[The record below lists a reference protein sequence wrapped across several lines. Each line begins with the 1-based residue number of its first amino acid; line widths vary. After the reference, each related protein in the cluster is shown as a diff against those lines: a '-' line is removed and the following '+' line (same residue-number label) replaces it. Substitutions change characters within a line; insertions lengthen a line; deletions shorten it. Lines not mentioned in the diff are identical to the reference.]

1 MKTNILKNT
10 IQLMTVISLVL
21 MGACS
26 DYLNVVPDDIP
37 TMDHAFSNRTTTEKF
52 LFTCYSYLPNP
63 AYAFNSPGPA
73 QSRECWICPAG
84 SANWYWVNNE
94 SSGINLYTWRIAKG
108 EQNANDPI
116 LNYWDGRNGGS
127 NLFTAIHDCNIFME
141 NIDKPTGIMLSEKAR
156 WVAEVKFLKAYYHF
170 LLLRMYG
177 PIPIIRENL
186 PIAVSPEEARVH
198 REPVDEVAN
207 YIVTL
212 LDEAAAV
219 LNPVVDFEEEE
230 LGRATKSIVLALKAQ
245 VLTLMASPLFNGN
258 PYMLN
263 YTDKQ
268 GALLFSQQADPHK
281 WEIAAT
287 AIKAAI
293 DCAEQES
300 NRRLFNFSSESTYS
314 PAIIQEMSLRGAVS
328 ERWNRE
334 IIWGSVKSEDH
345 LQRLGNV
352 RTQTGLTMVVGMS
365 GLAPTL
371 EQAELFYTNNGLPI
385 TEDREYIRLYPDI
398 YATSVATE
406 EDDDYVRSGFET
418 ANLNLKREPRYYSSL
433 TFDGGYFFGNGNN
446 RRNVDMR
453 ADGVGGGASGMFS
466 VTGYLPKKLVNRES
480 VITSAAWTGHWYSYP
495 YIRLADLYLMYAE
508 ALNEVKATPDNEV
521 YEYIDK
527 VRERAGLKGVR
538 DTWTSTVSLHPEYIT
553 NKDQMRNII
562 HRERLIEL
570 AFENAPYWDIMRWM
584 EAETRWNNKII
595 MGWNIFEAS
604 AAAYYQKTTVG
615 ASNFSYRDY
624 FAPISQE
631 ALDRNPNLV
640 QNPGW

>member
-1 MKTNILKNT
+1 MKTNILKNS
-10 IQLMTVISLVL
+10 IQLITVIGLVF

-37 TMDHAFSNRTTTEKF
+37 TMDHAFSNRTTSEKF

-63 AYAFNSPGPA
+63 AAAFNTSGPA
-73 QSRECWICPAG
+73 QSRECWISPSQA
-84 SANWYWVNNE
+84 SNWYWVADDN
-94 SSGINLYTWRIAKG
+94 SGANLYTWRIAKG
-108 EQNANDPI
+108 EQNSNDPL
-116 LNYWDGRNGGS
+116 LNNWDGKNGGTA
-127 NLFTAIHDCNIFME
+127 LFVAIRDCNIFLE
-141 NIDKPTGIMLSEKAR
+141 NIDKATGILSSEKER

-170 LLLRMYG
+170 LLLRQYG

-186 PIAVSPEEARVH
+186 PIAATPEVLRVY

-219 LNPVVDFEEEE
+219 LSPVVDFEEEE

-263 YTDKQ
+263 YADKR
-268 GALLFSQQADPHK
+268 GTLLFPQQADPHK

-314 PAIIQEMSLRGAVS
+314 PAIMQEMSLRGAVT

-334 IIWGSVKSEDH
+334 IIWGSVRDDGH
-345 LQRLGNV
+345 LQALANV
-352 RTQTGLTMVVGMS
+352 RVEGGSTLIVGFS
-365 GLAPTL
+365 SLAPTL
-371 EQAELFYTNNGLPI
+371 DQAELFYTNNGLPI
-385 TEDREYIRLYPDI
+385 TEDKEYIQSYPNI
-398 YATSVATE
+398 YDTSVATE
-406 EDDDYVRSGFET
+406 EDDNYVRSGFET
-418 ANLNLKREPRYYSSL
+418 ANLNFKREPRYYSSF
-433 TFDGGYFFGNGNN
+433 TFDGGYFFGNSNLRKEVNMKLGTL
-446 RRNVDMR
+446 
-453 ADGVGGGASGMFS
+453 GGGISERFS
-466 VTGYLPKKLVNRES
+466 VTGYLPKKLVNRET
-480 VITSAAWTGHWYSYP
+480 VHTSSWTVHWYSYP
-495 YIRLADLYLMYAE
+495 FIRLADLYLMYAE

-527 VRERAGLKGVR
+527 VRERAGLQGVR
-538 DTWTSTVSLHPEYIT
+538 DTWTSTISLHPEYIT
-553 NKDQMRNII
+553 NKNRMRDII

-570 AFENAPYWDIMRWM
+570 SFENAPYWDILRWM
-584 EAETRWNNKII
+584 EAETRWNNQRIR
-595 MGWNIFEAS
+595 GWNIVGENTEE
-604 AAAYYQKTTVG
+604 YYQVKTV
-615 ASNFSYRDY
+615 AISNFSYRDY
-624 FAPISQE
+624 FSPISLS
-631 ALDRNPNLV
+631 ALERDPNLV